1 MGLYNFQRRFVPKIL
16 AGENTHTIRGVRANP
31 DKPGNIL
38 HLYTGLRRKGA
49 TLLMRVP
56 CGTSRSLQGAGI
68 LLYDGV
74 LSMTNFSTTSG
85 TPPTTPEDWAALVH
99 LVNRTIQQ
107 LQRKPVELRGGYYL
121 EPGSIL
127 NAYREGDLTF
137 DAAKKA
143 LETWRERGVR

>member
-1 MGLYNFQRRFVPKIL
+1 LKLEKFPGDGQL
-16 AGENTHTIRGVRANP
+16 AHTGTDWDSEHIPTTGMKRVRSGQQARTRKSDEEESAETH
-31 DKPGNIL
+31 L
-38 HLYTGLRRKGA
+38 
-49 TLLMRVP
+49 